1 MTKAAPDDHRPPL
14 AQAAA
19 WASRVMTV
27 ALEMVLPGLIG
38 IWIDRKIGTKAVFT
52 LAGFGLGFSV
62 ALWHLLQLTKNSV
75 GLENKPPEQ
84 KDTMKQPKGQDPNE
98 TGS

>member
-1 MTKAAPDDHRPPL
+1 MTKVAPDDRRPPL

-38 IWIDRKIGTKAVFT
+38 IWIDRKLGLKAACT

-62 ALWHLLQLTKNSV
+62 ALWHLLKLTKQPS
-75 GLENKPPEQ
+75 GLRGDSSHRS
-84 KDTMKQPKGQDPNE
+84 DTGKKQTK
-98 TGS
+98 

>member
-1 MTKAAPDDHRPPL
+1 MTKVAPDDRRPPF

-38 IWIDRKIGTKAVFT
+38 IWIDRKLGLKAACT

-62 ALWHLLQLTKNSV
+62 ALWQLLRLTKQFST
-75 GLENKPPEQ
+75 LRERAPHRSDSEK
-84 KDTMKQPKGQDPNE
+84 KQTE
-98 TGS
+98 

>member
-1 MTKAAPDDHRPPL
+1 MTEAAPDDRRPPL
-14 AQAAA
+14 GQAVA

-38 IWIDRKIGTKAVFT
+38 FWIDRKLGLKAACT

-62 ALWHLLQLTKNSV
+62 ALWHLLRLTKLSPRLSDKAPHQ
-75 GLENKPPEQ
+75 GDKGKSQPE
-84 KDTMKQPKGQDPNE
+84 
-98 TGS
+98 

>member
-1 MTKAAPDDHRPPL
+1 MTKVAPDDRRPPL

-38 IWIDRKIGTKAVFT
+38 IWIDRKLGLKAACT
-52 LAGFGLGFSV
+52 LVGFGLGFSV
-62 ALWHLLQLTKNSV
+62 ALWHLIRLTKQPP
-75 GLENKPPEQ
+75 GLRGKTPHRG
-84 KDTMKQPKGQDPNE
+84 DTGKKQAE
-98 TGS
+98 

>member
-1 MTKAAPDDHRPPL
+1 MTKVAPDDRRPPL

-38 IWIDRKIGTKAVFT
+38 IWIDRKLGTKAVFT
-52 LAGFGLGFSV
+52 LAGFGLGLSV
-62 ALWHLLQLTKNSV
+62 ALWHLLQLTKKSPDLQ
-75 GLENKPPEQ
+75 GKTPKR
-84 KDTMKQPKGQDPNE
+84 KDVTKQSKDQEPN
-98 TGS
+98 